1 MIYGERKGLSEAI
14 IDKMHKKADNMNMED
29 ESKDKILSE
38 ILDFRE
44 RHVDSAM
51 NETRC
56 RQAEETLIHVLDKL
70 EKTME
75 NVVYAMAKIVEMR
88 DPYTASHQQRV
99 STLACTIARD
109 MGLSEEQIDGI
120 NMAAVIH
127 DIGKIGIPAEIL
139 SKPGRWTEYEYS
151 MSKTH
156 PKVGYEI
163 LKSIDFPWPIAQTV
177 LQHHER
183 MDGSGYPHGLSG
195 EEILLEARILA
206 VADVVEAMASHR
218 PYRPSLGI
226 NRALEEISEK
236 KGILYEARVV
246 DSCLRILTKERS
258 DKF

>member
-1 MIYGERKGLSEAI
+1 
-14 IDKMHKKADNMNMED
+14 MHKKVEKMA
-29 ESKDKILSE
+29 KDSNDQI
-38 ILDFRE
+38 FRE
-44 RHVDSAM
+44 FLDVRGHPEENAVF
-51 NETRC
+51 EVQYK
-56 RQAEETLIHVLDKL
+56 QAEETLMHVLEKL
-70 EKTME
+70 ERTME

-99 STLACTIARD
+99 STLACTIARE

-120 NMAAVIH
+120 NMAAIIH

-183 MDGSGYPHGLSG
+183 MDGSGYPQGLSG
-195 EEILLEARILA
+195 DDILLEARILA

-236 KGILYEARVV
+236 KGTLYEARVV
-246 DSCLRILTKERS
+246 DACLRILTRERS